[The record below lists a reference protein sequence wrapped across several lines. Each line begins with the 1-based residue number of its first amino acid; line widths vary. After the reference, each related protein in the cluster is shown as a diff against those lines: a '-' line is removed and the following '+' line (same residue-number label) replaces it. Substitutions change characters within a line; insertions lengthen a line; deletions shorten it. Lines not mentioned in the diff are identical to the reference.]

1 MSLTIM
7 NGASASSIPTLR
19 SAPMNPA
26 DVNPF
31 KTKPTTYGLLT
42 DPPPKPDTDQANPS
56 DLKPQPASGAAAG
69 SNSPGRVLNLLA

>member
-7 NGASASSIPTLR
+7 NGASASSIPSLR

-42 DPPPKPDTDQANPS
+42 DPPPKPESDPS
-56 DLKPQPASGAAAG
+56 DLKLQPTSGAAAG